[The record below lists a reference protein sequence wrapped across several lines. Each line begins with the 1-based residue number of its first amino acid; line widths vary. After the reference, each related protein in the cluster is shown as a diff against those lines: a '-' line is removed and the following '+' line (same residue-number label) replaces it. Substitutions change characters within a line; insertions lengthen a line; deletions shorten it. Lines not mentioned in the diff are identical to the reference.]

1 MYMKAMGETLN
12 ILVTGAGG
20 SGGINFVRAL
30 RLAEAQKR
38 VNLFLVCADHN
49 PHFLNFPQVDVRFI
63 SPRHD
68 DQDFISTLLRLA
80 KKHHI
85 IFLHPH
91 PSSEARVVS
100 ENSCLFKEENVETY
114 LPRTTSIL
122 PDKLEIHN
130 ALSKQAVPV
139 PKTFPIGSLDDID
152 RAFSELA
159 SPLWIRAK
167 RGAGGRL
174 GLKVDTPEQAKHWV
188 ELNVLQNR
196 ATMDDFILQEY
207 LPGKDLAFDS
217 LWYRGRLVTSYARER
232 LQYILKHISLSG
244 ITGTPTVA
252 KTVENEELNRV
263 SVDAIRALDEEPHGF
278 FSVDAKE
285 DATGKPVVTEVDGK
299 WHTTAPLWGCA
310 FAKALNKPELNITYQ
325 YLMLGLHGCLDGDLP
340 PFNLFPTNH
349 YLVRQL
355 DAGVILERDNTT
367 WRIA

>member
-1 MYMKAMGETLN
+1 MSDTTS
-12 ILVTGAGG
+12 IIVTGTGG
-20 SGGINFVRAL
+20 SGGVNFVRAL

-38 VNLFLVCADHN
+38 INLFLVCTDHN
-49 PHFLNFPQVDVRFI
+49 PHFLNFPQADARFI

-68 DQDFISTLLRLA
+68 DRDFVPTLLKLA
-80 KKHHI
+80 KKYRAE
-85 IFLHPH
+85 FLHPH

-100 ENSCLFKEENVETY
+100 ENLRVFEKEKVKTY
-114 LPRTTSIL
+114 LPTPTSIL
-122 PDKLEIHN
+122 PDKLEIYN
-130 ALSKQAVPV
+130 ALSKQVVPV
-139 PKTFPIGSLDDID
+139 PKTFPIGSIGDID
-152 RAFSELA
+152 HAFSELA

-188 ELNVLQNR
+188 MLNALQNR
-196 ATMDDFILQEY
+196 ATMDDFILQEF
-207 LPGKDLAFDS
+207 LPGRDLAFDS
-217 LWYRGRLVTSYARER
+217 LWHRGRLVTSYARER

-252 KTVENEELNRV
+252 KTVEDEELNQI
-263 SVDAIRALDEEPHGF
+263 SVDAIRALDKEPHGF
-278 FSVDAKE
+278 FSVDVKE
-285 DATGKPVVTEVDGK
+285 DAEGKPVVTEVDGK

-310 FAKALNKPELNITYQ
+310 FAKALNKPELNIAYQ
-325 YLMLGLHGCLDGDLP
+325 YLMLGLHGNADGDLP